1 MTLAERIDYY
11 AMYVQNVENAISKA
25 QRVSENGEEAKEEG
39 KKG

>member
-11 AMYVQNVENAISKA
+11 AMYVQNVENATSKA